1 MFYIFVCCFFI
12 GKKPTGVKVE
22 IAESAKQGRLLR
34 NHLTATE
41 EEKEKVFTVNIV
53 YKEVLL

>member
-1 MFYIFVCCFFI
+1 LNLQSNAF
-12 GKKPTGVKVE
+12 
-22 IAESAKQGRLLR
+22 AARLLR

>member
-1 MFYIFVCCFFI
+1 LFVFFLS